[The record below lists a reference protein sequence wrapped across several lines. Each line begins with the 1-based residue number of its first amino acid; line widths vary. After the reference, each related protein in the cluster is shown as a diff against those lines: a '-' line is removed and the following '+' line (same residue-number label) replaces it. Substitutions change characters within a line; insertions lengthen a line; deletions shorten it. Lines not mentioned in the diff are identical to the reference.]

1 MEDLEILQPFGPSIL
16 KVTIP
21 DEMIKQMNNYIDEV
35 IKDEKKSK
43 FLDGG
48 YKLAGNVAQEISLEG
63 EFMKKIKWIDFLALS
78 VQRWLLKKTG
88 KKLNFFNLGF
98 NNRWQKILSND
109 IKEKMNLN
117 FKNELKELG
126 YNYE

>member
-63 EFMKKIKWIDFLALS
+63 EFMKKTENIIMQF
-78 VQRWLLKKTG
+78 
-88 KKLNFFNLGF
+88 
-98 NNRWQKILSND
+98 
-109 IKEKMNLN
+109 
-117 FKNELKELG
+117 
-126 YNYE
+126 